1 MKLIKPDK
9 KYADSYYR
17 AVEEYRENNIK
28 LYEFFDMPFKEIA
41 QYTDDME
48 KGKNLPKGWVSATC
62 LWFVDE
68 QEFLGEISIRHE
80 LTENLEKL
88 GGHVGYGVRYDKW
101 GQGIGTEML
110 RQAILYIREN
120 LPLKKILLT
129 CKDDNYA
136 SIAVI
141 EKNGGVLQDKIEN
154 VADGKKRLTR
164 RYWIEI

>member
-17 AVEEYRENNIK
+17 AVEGYKENNIR
-28 LYEFFDMPFKEIA
+28 LYEFFDMPFEKIVK
-41 QYTDDME
+41 YIDDME
-48 KGKNLPKGWVSATC
+48 KGENLLKGWVSATC

-101 GQGIGTEML
+101 GQAIGTEML
-110 RQAILYIREN
+110 RQAIFYIRDN
-120 LPLKKILLT
+120 LP
-129 CKDDNYA
+129 
-136 SIAVI
+136 
-141 EKNGGVLQDKIEN
+141 
-154 VADGKKRLTR
+154 
-164 RYWIEI
+164 

>member
-17 AVEEYRENNIK
+17 AVEGYKENNIR
-28 LYEFFDMPFKEIA
+28 LYEFFDMPFEKIVK
-41 QYTDDME
+41 YTDDME
-48 KGKNLPKGWVSATC
+48 KGENLPKGWVPATC

-101 GQGIGTEML
+101 AGDWNGNASAGNF
-110 RQAILYIREN
+110 LYSGKFA
-120 LPLKKILLT
+120 L
-129 CKDDNYA
+129 
-136 SIAVI
+136 
-141 EKNGGVLQDKIEN
+141 EKNPAYL
-154 VADGKKRLTR
+154 
-164 RYWIEI
+164 

>member
-1 MKLIKPDK
+1 MKLIRPDK
-9 KYADSYYR
+9 KYAESYYR
-17 AVEEYRENNIK
+17 AAEVYKEKNIK
-28 LYEFFDMPFKEIA
+28 LYEFFDMPFDQIA
-41 QYTDDME
+41 AYTENME
-48 KGKNLPKGWVSATC
+48 KGKNLPKGWVPATY

-80 LTENLEKL
+80 LTENLKRL
-88 GGHVGYGVRYDKW
+88 GGHVGYGVQYDKW

-110 RQAILYIREN
+110 RQTLLYIKKN

-129 CKDDNYA
+129 CKDDNYG

-141 EKNGGVLQDKIEN
+141 EKNGGVMQDKIEDVVN
-154 VADGKKRLTR
+154 GEKRLTR